1 MNFINVPVISKN
13 GSVLFY
19 RSSIIWNVDLR
30 HSHDKKL
37 HDESNQ
43 ETISR
48 LREYIKKLEEKK
60 KQLSS

>member
-1 MNFINVPVISKN
+1 
-13 GSVLFY
+13 
-19 RSSIIWNVDLR
+19 LR
-30 HSHDKKL
+30 HLHDKKT

-60 KQLSS
+60 KQLSQGETDRQ

>member
-1 MNFINVPVISKN
+1 ME
-13 GSVLFY
+13 Y
-19 RSSIIWNVDLR
+19 DLR
-30 HSHDKKL
+30 HFHDKKK

-60 KQLSS
+60 KHLSREETVR